1 MGFDEFL
8 QVFGGFFCGLWR
20 SCFIKNLVLLTKT
33 YFFSQ
38 KPTQNKVLIAR
49 PGFFRDL
56 VDVGCMM
63 MILNCGKYLSQPSLG
78 TTISFM
84 YLKSIYIFKIYIEFR
99 SFGGIC
105 CGGIQTLQKT
115 RFGGPGKPSFWS
127 VLDYGFYGFLWVG
140 FDEFLQVCD
149 VFFCGL
155 WRSCFIKNLV
165 LLTRTYFFSQK
176 PTQNKVLIARPV
188 FFSGIWLM

>member
-1 MGFDEFL
+1 MAPANQVFGRFWTIVFLRVFMGLDEFL
-8 QVFGGFFCGLWR
+8 QVCDVFFCRLWR

-38 KPTQNKVLIAR
+38 KTTQNKVLIARAR

-63 MILNCGKYLSQPSLG
+63 MISSCGKYLSQPSLR
-78 TTISFM
+78 TKI
-84 YLKSIYIFKIYIEFR
+84 YIYIFKVYIYIEFK

-105 CGGIQTLQKT
+105 CKGILTLQKT

-127 VLDYGFYGFLWVG
+127 VLDYGFYGFLWVLMS
-140 FDEFLQVCD
+140 FYRFAT
-149 VFFCGL
+149 FFFADCGEAASSKTRFCWL
-155 WRSCFIKNLV
+155 RKPVV
-165 LLTRTYFFSQK
+165 LAET
-176 PTQNKVLIARPV
+176 I
-188 FFSGIWLM
+188 